1 MEEISDVE
9 EREEWGRGGVLME
22 TFKHDI
28 CSAFGI
34 QLNPK
39 ICICID
45 SCIMATVI
53 KNILIFTPVQYLS
66 HLW

>member
-1 MEEISDVE
+1 VA
-9 EREEWGRGGVLME
+9 EREEFEGGGVIE

-39 ICICID
+39 ICICMD
-45 SCIMATVI
+45 SYIIIHFVSTVI
-53 KNILIFTPVQYLS
+53 KNILIFTPVQ
-66 HLW
+66 